1 MSPRPQNELPEL
13 EDLRAKHP
21 YQGTHFRNLKTHP
34 VHYRPVRNTS
44 GAWFDLSDN
53 KTIEAHVSEIP
64 PAGHSQ
70 KHRHMLEA
78 IIYIVSGRGHS
89 IIQQDLHELPTRID
103 WEEGDLFS
111 PPLNWWHQHF
121 NDDPIKP
128 ARYLAITN
136 LGFMKVMG
144 MATKEQ
150 APEVEAEE
158 AMRDDM

>member
-1 MSPRPQNELPEL
+1 MTSRVKNELPEL
-13 EDLRAKHP
+13 EELRAKHP
-21 YQGTHFRNLKTHP
+21 YKGSHFKNLKTHP
-34 VHYRPVRNTS
+34 VHLRPVRNTS

-53 KTIEAHVSEIP
+53 KTIEAHISEIP
-64 PAGHSQ
+64 VGGHSQ

-89 IIQQDLHELPTRID
+89 MIHRNLDDPPTRVD
-103 WEEGDLFS
+103 WEEGDIFS

-121 NDDPIKP
+121 NDDPAKP

-136 LGFMKVMG
+136 LGFMKKMG

-150 APEVEAEE
+150 APEAASE
-158 AMRDDM
+158 MRDDM